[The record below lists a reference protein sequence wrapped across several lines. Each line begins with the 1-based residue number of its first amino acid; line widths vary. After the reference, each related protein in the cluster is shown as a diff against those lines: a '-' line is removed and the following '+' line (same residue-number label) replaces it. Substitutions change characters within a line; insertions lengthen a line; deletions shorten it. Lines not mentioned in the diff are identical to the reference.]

1 MPGVLLDWSRDQ
13 HCVICNR
20 PMRPRGTTKN
30 DMPGT
35 VSHAS
40 HGECSACQAQRK
52 RDEVKAAEEE
62 RKKRYPTA
70 RELLEQGHPC
80 IMGVVKPKRTKKGT
94 WSHHVVQPWE
104 IEGRVYA

>member
-1 MPGVLLDWSRDQ
+1 MPGVLLDWSREQ
-13 HCVICNR
+13 LCVICNR

-40 HGECSACQAQRK
+40 HGECCACQAQRK
-52 RDEVKAAEEE
+52 RDEERTAEEE

-70 RELLEQGHPC
+70 RELLEQGSPC
-80 IMGVVKPKRTKKGT
+80 VMGVIKPKRTKKVT
-94 WSHHVVQPWE
+94 WGRNVIQPWE
-104 IEGRVYA
+104 IERRAWA